1 MPKFTPERMC
11 VACRTSFPKNS
22 LLRFVLDEND
32 NLLFDENQ
40 KAQGRGVYLCKN
52 ESCIKKCLK
61 TRAFSRALK
70 KNLSEEAY
78 TAVKE
83 EYDRLQQT

>member
-52 ESCIKKCLK
+52 E
-61 TRAFSRALK
+61 TRAFGRALK

>member
-40 KAQGRGVYLCKN
+40 KEQGRGG
-52 ESCIKKCLK
+52 
-61 TRAFSRALK
+61 
-70 KNLSEEAY
+70 
-78 TAVKE
+78 
-83 EYDRLQQT
+83 

>member
-22 LLRFVLDEND
+22 LFRFVLDEND

-52 ESCIKKCLK
+52 ESCIKKMLENK
-61 TRAFSRALK
+61 GFWPRTQEKPFGRSLYGR
-70 KNLSEEAY
+70 
-78 TAVKE
+78 
-83 EYDRLQQT
+83 QGGI